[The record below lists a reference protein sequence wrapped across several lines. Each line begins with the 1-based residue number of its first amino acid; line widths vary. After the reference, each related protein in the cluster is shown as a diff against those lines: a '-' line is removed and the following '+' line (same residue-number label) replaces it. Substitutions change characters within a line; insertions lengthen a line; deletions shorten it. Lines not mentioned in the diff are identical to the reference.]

1 MAGVVGAGVVGGG
14 VQPQAA
20 QTSSVDLE
28 KKDVHYQHTGTRSM
42 VTGEILRCPL
52 NN

>member
-1 MAGVVGAGVVGGG
+1 MGEVVGAGVVGGG

-28 KKDVHYQHTGTRSM
+28 QTMCITVYRHTD
-42 VTGEILRCPL
+42 
-52 NN
+52 